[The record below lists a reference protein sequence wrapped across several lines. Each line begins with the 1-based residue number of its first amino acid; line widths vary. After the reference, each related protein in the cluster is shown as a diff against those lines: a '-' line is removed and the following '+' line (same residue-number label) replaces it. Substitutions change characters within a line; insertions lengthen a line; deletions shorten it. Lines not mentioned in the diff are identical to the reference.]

1 MENVTR
7 TIEDKIICIEK
18 KVNELH
24 LALVGDAYDKDK
36 GFIPRLKKVESYIE
50 VDKKIKWVGGGIV
63 LAIGATIGS
72 VSKNIMSWL
81 STHL

>member
-24 LALVGDAYDKDK
+24 LALVGDVYDKDK

>member
-24 LALVGDAYDKDK
+24 LALVGDEYDKDK